1 MSDLTVANTI
11 IQQMG
16 GFGKLQAMVSANT
29 FVGDDNSVQFKF
41 KGCRKANICKVTLL
55 PSDTYLFQL
64 YRFNNKTFDLD
75 KVYELEGAY
84 NDMLKPVFESETGLY
99 LSL

>member
-16 GFGKLQAMVSANT
+16 GFGKLSAMVDANT
-29 FVGDDNSVQFKF
+29 FVGSDNSVQFKF
-41 KGCRKANICKVTLL
+41 KGSCKANICKVTLDQM
-55 PSDTYLFQL
+55 DTYTFQL
-64 YRFNNKTFDLD
+64 YKFNNRTFDCP
-75 KVYELEGAY
+75 KVYEIEGAY
-84 NDMLKPVFESETGLY
+84 CDMLISLFESETGLY